1 METLSVFN
9 SLKCITLIFCLFT
22 GNIQTVGS
30 NLIDTDKGHVF
41 HATKQTHL
49 PPPKT
54 KTKQTRKKKI

>member
-41 HATKQTHL
+41 QATKQTYL
-49 PPPKT
+49 PPQNKNKT
-54 KTKQTRKKKI
+54 NKKKKI